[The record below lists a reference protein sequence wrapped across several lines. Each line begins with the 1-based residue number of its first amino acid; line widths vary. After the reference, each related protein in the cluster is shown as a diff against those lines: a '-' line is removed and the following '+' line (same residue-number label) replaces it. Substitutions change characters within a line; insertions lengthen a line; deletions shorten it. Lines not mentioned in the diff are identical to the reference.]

1 MDATSKG
8 SRLTP
13 IRIGAALVVAAALS
27 LGATSC
33 GSDSSSDESASSAS
47 VVEKEAGFARGTY
60 LKVVN
65 KLGSDR
71 REDPE
76 DVTVQICAT
85 GEGCKD
91 GQKISPGQ
99 SVDMANSSES
109 TREDVEGNVVFADG
123 TRFEFSAGN
132 PNVGYPWI
140 KTSNSSTG
148 ATLADEELVEPDKD
162 PTFNTGGC
170 SPCRDSF
177 ELWRPVTVGERMI
190 PIWFQRTPDTD
201 DSVMLT
207 LQLGRVDAC
216 EATDTC

>member
-1 MDATSKG
+1 MDGASKG
-8 SRLTP
+8 SRQTP
-13 IRIGAALVVAAALS
+13 MKIGAALLVAGALSMGAAA
-27 LGATSC
+27 C
-33 GSDSSSDESASSAS
+33 GSGSSTDSTQSASD
-47 VVEKEAGFARGTY
+47 VPKKEAGSARGTY

-65 KLGSDR
+65 MLGSDR

-76 DVTVQICAT
+76 DVTVQICAVN
-85 GEGCKD
+85 EGCKD
-91 GQKISPGQ
+91 GQKLSPGQ

-109 TREDVEGNVVFADG
+109 TPADVDGNVVFADG

-148 ATLADEELVEPDKD
+148 ATLDDESLPEPDKD
-162 PTFNTGGC
+162 PTINTGGC

-177 ELWRPVTVGERMI
+177 ELWRPVTVGGRWI
-190 PIWFQRTPDTD
+190 PIWFQRTPDTSD
-201 DSVMLT
+201 YVMLT

-216 EATDTC
+216 QATNTC